1 MNAKHIYLDSSAIV
15 KRYVKEVGSEAVDV
29 VFDNAEMGKIKI
41 SFSIWNIG
49 EVLGVFD
56 RYSRGGLLAEED
68 LRRII
73 LYFLSETIKLS
84 KLGGLHV
91 MPITHGHLID
101 SWLMVLKHHIYVS
114 DALQVASSKGKCDV
128 LLSGDE
134 RLVKIA
140 RLEGVDAVN
149 IEKSP
154 DEAVNSTQ

>member
-1 MNAKHIYLDSSAIV
+1 MSVKHIYLDSSAIV
-15 KRYVKEVGSEAVDV
+15 KRYVREVGSEAVDA
-29 VFDNAEMGKIKI
+29 VFDDAEMGRVEI

-56 RYSRGGLLAEED
+56 RYSKEGFLTEED

-91 MPITHGHLID
+91 VPLTHTNLVD
-101 SWLMVLKHHIYVS
+101 SWLMVLKHHIYAS
-114 DALQVASSKGKCDV
+114 DALQIASSKGKCDV

-134 RLVKIA
+134 RLIKIA
-140 RLEGVDAVN
+140 RLEGIDAIN
-149 IEKSP
+149 IEKLP
-154 DEAVNSTQ
+154 EKAANSTW